1 MRRLRTLPLLFT
13 VLAVLGLGLGL
24 TACSAPETVTVAADT
39 VILDVRTPA
48 EYAAGHLDGAV
59 NVNLQSG
66 SFEQAIGDYSQDGD
80 YIVYCQSGNR
90 SAQAVS
96 IMESAGFA
104 NVHDAGG
111 IDSAA
116 DATDIPIVSGG

>member
-13 VLAVLGLGLGL
+13 LLAALGLGL
-24 TACSAPETVTVAADT
+24 TACSAPETLTVTADT
-39 VILDVRTPA
+39 VIMDVRTPA

-66 SFEQAIGDYSQDGD
+66 SFEQAIGDYAMDGD
-80 YIVYCQSGNR
+80 FVVYCQSGNR

-96 IMESAGFA
+96 IMESAGFT
-104 NVHDAGG
+104 NVHDAGAM
-111 IDSAA
+111 DSAA
-116 DATDIPIVSGG
+116 AATDIPIVSGG

>member
-1 MRRLRTLPLLFT
+1 MPRLRTLPLL
-13 VLAVLGLGLGL
+13 VSLLAVLGLGL
-24 TACSAPETVTVAADT
+24 TACSAPQSATVSADT
-39 VILDVRTPA
+39 VIMDVRTPA

-66 SFEQAIGDYSQDGD
+66 SFEQAIGDYPVDGD
-80 YIVYCQSGNR
+80 YVVYCQSGNR

-96 IMESAGFA
+96 IMESAGFT

-111 IDSAA
+111 MNAAA